1 MSLWFVAGRDGAR
14 RFWDKGGGVDLNSL
28 TLGAFLVKV
37 ALLKKL
43 LKKDWKMKKVEFL
56 TQGVCARKITFE
68 LNEGKIYNLSF
79 EGGCAG
85 NLQAISKLVDGK
97 DAKEVANLLRH
108 NDCRGKGTSCADQL
122 AIAIEEAL
130 EI

>member
-1 MSLWFVAGRDGAR
+1 
-14 RFWDKGGGVDLNSL
+14 
-28 TLGAFLVKV
+28 
-37 ALLKKL
+37 
-43 LKKDWKMKKVEFL
+43 MKKVEFL

-130 EI
+130 AI

>member
-1 MSLWFVAGRDGAR
+1 
-14 RFWDKGGGVDLNSL
+14 
-28 TLGAFLVKV
+28 
-37 ALLKKL
+37 
-43 LKKDWKMKKVEFL
+43 MKKVEFL
-56 TQGVCARKITFE
+56 TQDVCARKITFE

-97 DAKEVANLLRH
+97 EAKEVATLLRH

-130 EI
+130 AI

>member
-1 MSLWFVAGRDGAR
+1 
-14 RFWDKGGGVDLNSL
+14 
-28 TLGAFLVKV
+28 
-37 ALLKKL
+37 
-43 LKKDWKMKKVEFL
+43 MKKVEFL

-97 DAKEVANLLRH
+97 DAKEVANLLRY

-130 EI
+130 AI